1 MSSQLTKLSRAGGIY
16 GHLVATHGPDAKQ
29 VQEARRN
36 HIAARIEARAAD
48 LMDGV
53 LPLTD
58 EQIADIVS
66 VLKGEQ

>member
-1 MSSQLTKLSRAGGIY
+1 MPSQLNKLSRAGGIY
-16 GHLVATHGPDAKQ
+16 GHLVATQGPDTKQ